1 MEDAA
6 SGFALS
12 FLPERR
18 HSKSW
23 ISAMNK
29 VPSSHRF
36 VGRFC
41 ETPPSMASD
50 KNALQEKSMARGRS
64 LLAQVLPA
72 LLFLSALPALLQA
85 AESPSPAPFDVVI
98 KGGTVY
104 DGTGEPARVTDVGI
118 RGDRIAGFGN
128 FSPDQARVVID
139 AKGMAVAPGFI
150 NMLSWST
157 ESLIEDGR
165 SQSEIREGVTT
176 EIMGEGYSMG
186 PWNDRIK
193 ERMRREQGDIKYEI
207 KWNTLV
213 DYLRYLEQRGV
224 SCNVAS
230 FIGATTIRENIIG
243 LEDKQ
248 PTPEQLE
255 QMRQLVRQEM
265 EAGALGIGTSLIY
278 PPAFYAKTEELI
290 EMCKV
295 AAKYQGKYIS
305 HMRSEG
311 NQLLEA
317 IDELLRISREA
328 NIPAEI
334 YHIKAAGQ
342 PNWGKADAM
351 LAKIEEARKAGLKI
365 TADMY
370 TYTAAGTGLDACL
383 PPWTADGGNP
393 ALFKRLRDPAI
404 REKIAAEVR
413 TPSDKWENLYLA
425 AGSPEKILLSGFKS
439 EKLKPLT
446 GKTLA
451 EVAKMRGKDPIETAM
466 DLISED
472 ESRIDTIYFLMSEQN
487 VKKEIAK
494 PWVSFGSDEASQAP
508 EGVFLKSNP
517 HPRAYGNFARVLG
530 KYVREDKVLTLA
542 DAIRKLSG
550 QPATN
555 LGLDHRGFI
564 KEGMFADVVV
574 FDPATISDRAT
585 FEKPHQYS
593 VGVKHVFVNGVQVL
607 KDGEHTGA
615 KPGRAVWGPGKIR

>member
-1 MEDAA
+1 MSDR
-6 SGFALS
+6 SLSFRICFAL
-12 FLPERR
+12 L
-18 HSKSW
+18 
-23 ISAMNK
+23 ISVALF
-29 VPSSHRF
+29 S
-36 VGRFC
+36 
-41 ETPPSMASD
+41 PPSHGEVPA
-50 KNALQEKSMARGRS
+50 EK
-64 LLAQVLPA
+64 
-72 LLFLSALPALLQA
+72 
-85 AESPSPAPFDVVI
+85 FDVLI

-104 DGTGEPARVTDVGI
+104 DGTGDKPRVVDVAI
-118 RGDRIAGFGN
+118 RGDRIVRLGIFPG
-128 FSPDQARVVID
+128 DQARTVID
-139 AKGMAVAPGFI
+139 AKGLAVAPGFI

-157 ESLIEDGR
+157 DSLIEDGR

-176 EIMGEGYSMG
+176 EIMGEGNSMG
-186 PWNDRIK
+186 PLNDRMK
-193 ERMRREQGDIKYEI
+193 ERMLSQQGDIKYEI
-207 KWNTLV
+207 KWNTLSE
-213 DYLRYLEQRGV
+213 YLRYLEQRGI

-230 FIGATTIRENIIG
+230 FVGATTIRDFVIG

-248 PTPEQLE
+248 PTPEELE
-255 QMRQLVRQEM
+255 KMRQLVRQEM
-265 EAGALGIGTSLIY
+265 EAGALGIGSSLIY

-290 EMCKV
+290 ELCKV

-317 IDELLRISREA
+317 IDELLRISKEA
-328 NIPAEI
+328 GIPAEI

-342 PNWGKADAM
+342 PNWKKADAM
-351 LAKIEEARKAGLKI
+351 LAKIEEARKAGMKI

-383 PPWTADGGNP
+383 PPWTEDGGYP
-393 ALFKRLRDPAI
+393 ALFKRLRDPVT
-404 REKIAAEVR
+404 REKIAKEVR

-425 AGSPEKILLSGFKS
+425 AGSPEKILLAGFKT

-446 GKTLA
+446 GKSLA

-472 ESRIDTIYFLMSEQN
+472 ESRIDSIYFLMSEEN

-508 EGVFLKSNP
+508 EGNFLKSNC

-530 KYVREDKVLTLA
+530 KYTREDKVLTLEQA
-542 DAIRKLSG
+542 VQKLSG
-550 QPATN
+550 LPATN

-564 KEGMFADVVV
+564 QEGMFADVVV
-574 FDPATISDRAT
+574 FDPATIGDKAT

-593 VGVKHVFVNGVQVL
+593 VGMKQVFVNGTQVL

-615 KPGRAVWGPGKIR
+615 KSGKALWGPGKKG